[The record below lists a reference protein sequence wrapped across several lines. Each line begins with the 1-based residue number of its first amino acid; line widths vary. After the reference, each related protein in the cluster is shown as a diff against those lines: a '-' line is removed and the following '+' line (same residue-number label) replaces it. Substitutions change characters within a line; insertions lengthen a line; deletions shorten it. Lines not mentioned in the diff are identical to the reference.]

1 MKTSLKN
8 KRITAIVVAFT
19 LLMGGV
25 LGVLK
30 VGAKTVFAS
39 NEPPEKYETYYE
51 LKFEDHTS
59 DDTFRGFYYVGKEN
73 KEGQPLNFKFSL
85 SKSFEEKGG
94 VVVDKYNETFT
105 NENMDKENQ
114 LDDLIYMTK
123 KTYPY
128 YRIHNV
134 GTGAFTSIVSPR
146 DKDNYY
152 IGDITENAEERTVK
166 GKKANVIVYT
176 CPVLQ
181 LNRNIEKV
189 TVDYEGELKEETKN
203 AIIGRVKEANPNIN
217 NVKEI
222 KIVKDKLIIETWNR
236 FHTGVPYLEL
246 PL

>member
-59 DDTFRGFYYVGKEN
+59 DDTFRGFYHLGKGN

-105 NENMDKENQ
+105 NENMDKVNQ
-114 LDDLIYMTK
+114 LD
-123 KTYPY
+123 
-128 YRIHNV
+128 
-134 GTGAFTSIVSPR
+134 
-146 DKDNYY
+146 
-152 IGDITENAEERTVK
+152 
-166 GKKANVIVYT
+166 
-176 CPVLQ
+176 
-181 LNRNIEKV
+181 
-189 TVDYEGELKEETKN
+189 
-203 AIIGRVKEANPNIN
+203 
-217 NVKEI
+217 
-222 KIVKDKLIIETWNR
+222 
-236 FHTGVPYLEL
+236 
-246 PL
+246 